1 MTIPH
6 LDAPDLLILAE
17 ATQALLPSSQE
28 LLAQGDLEAEFPE
41 RIREAHTA
49 ALAKLQELDIA
60 WPEGLRSDLRDLLR
74 LTHPQALIALLQDL
88 LDQGEG
94 PDLES
99 FLQTARGQRYPVRLP
114 RLVVCAEVMQQL
126 LQQDLS
132 ETDRQGL
139 EPNFKSLQDQLDQAA
154 AAQSVDPARLRALA
168 RAELT
173 TLSPQDLWQLLYHY
187 VAEEEIQQ
195 QIADQPEEEASSA
208 GITVSGP
215 LLFLEIVDYLLD
227 QHSQTLTPD
236 QRLDLLSNRSK
247 AEAKLKAMTK
257 LGRMDDQETQTQRI
271 RTWMAD
277 QSPQDLLDQVEMMFE
292 TIGSEDS
299 AP

>member
-28 LLAQGDLEAEFPE
+28 LLAQGSLEAEFPE
-41 RIREAHTA
+41 RIREAHVA

-60 WPEGLRSDLRDLLR
+60 WPEGLRSDLRNLLR
-74 LTHPQALIALLQDL
+74 LTHPQALMALLQDL

-94 PDLES
+94 PDLEN
-99 FLQTARGQRYPVRLP
+99 FLQAARGQLYPVRLP
-114 RLVVCAEVMQQL
+114 RLVVCGEVMQQL
-126 LQQDLS
+126 LQQDLT
-132 ETDRQGL
+132 ETERQ
-139 EPNFKSLQDQLDQAA
+139 SLQLNLEALQAQLAQTASD
-154 AAQSVDPARLRALA
+154 QSVDPARLRALA
-168 RAELT
+168 RVELI

-187 VAEEEIQQ
+187 VAEEEMQQ
-195 QIADQPEEEASSA
+195 QSSDQPEGEASNE

-227 QHSQTLTPD
+227 QHPRALTPD

-257 LGRMDDQETQTQRI
+257 LGRMDDQETQTQQIRI
-271 RTWMAD
+271 WMAD

-292 TIGSEDS
+292 IIGSEES